1 MTSVPT
7 RRLFGPAILC
17 VVGALAVAL
26 SGCASEEKLKK
37 AEGYYREGVAN
48 LDSDRQQA
56 FVSFQKAIQENP
68 DHRDAHYY
76 VGHIYALQKKNK
88 EAEEEFRQVLRIAPD
103 YSEAQN
109 YLGYVLAAQ
118 DRWQEAIKAYRQ
130 ALGNRLYAT
139 PDVARF
145 NLGLALAHE
154 GDMKGAAEAFEDA
167 LLISPPNVSPVR
179 LYLELGRAYYY
190 LGYDTKAREA
200 LSRVAKLDD
209 RDRQYAVEADKLLE
223 RLKR

>member
-1 MTSVPT
+1 MTRVPT
-7 RRLFGPAILC
+7 LRLLSSVILWLLG
-17 VVGALAVAL
+17 VLAVL
-26 SGCASEEKLKK
+26 MPGCASEERLKK
-37 AEGYYREGVAN
+37 ADGYYQEGVAN

-68 DHRDAHYY
+68 NHRDAHYY
-76 VGHIYALQKKNK
+76 VGHIYALQGKYK

-109 YLGYVLAAQ
+109 YMGNVLAAQ
-118 DRWQEAIKAYRQ
+118 DRWQDAIKAYRR
-130 ALGNRLYAT
+130 ALSNPLYAT

-145 NLGLALAHE
+145 KLGQALAHE
-154 GDMKGAAEAFEDA
+154 GDMSGATEAFEDA
-167 LLISPPNVSPVR
+167 LLVSPANVPPMR
-179 LYLELGRAYYY
+179 IYLELGRAYYH

-200 LSRVAKLDD
+200 LSRVVQLDD
-209 RDRQYAVEADKLLE
+209 KERQYAAEADKILE